1 MRSTTTLRVTA
12 VIAATLGLLAPPM
25 TISSYAA
32 DRPVVLNAA
41 GGTTASNGL
50 RIDAADGV
58 VQITRAGKPQV
69 MDGSREPSG
78 DFVPSALLQNTF
90 LAVATTPDP
99 TVIGLNT
106 KLTVPGMATWDSAV
120 STVAS
125 TDGKSGTVTSVMT
138 KDLDGDSGTVS
149 DIYKVT
155 WTLNVKQPG
164 PMMRSSFKVTMP
176 AGAKAA
182 RLYWVTTPDMGSV
195 TTFGTA
201 KLRNPN
207 AVIMTSTPSVS
218 EGGAAI
224 AAASRSAQTVHQVVN
239 STKFRWFVG
248 STFCVVA
255 DCAPTSE
262 DPAYGAPADGQGNA
276 GGWVMRG
283 ADLPNW
289 TTTYT
294 TGDAGVGA
302 DNGLAIQFP
311 AITST
316 FTFHSDWAVAGLT
329 ATNTLLTRLQ
339 RVAPVFAAAPARL
352 KAGKSIAVVTKSG
365 FPAATLVSTTSR
377 TCSVAG
383 AKIVARAA
391 GACTVK
397 AFVEGSAVK
406 TFSVTITR

>member
-1 MRSTTTLRVTA
+1 MRSSTTLRVTA
-12 VIAATLGLLAPPM
+12 VVTATLGLLAPPM
-25 TISSYAA
+25 GTSSYAVDGSA
-32 DRPVVLNAA
+32 VLNAA
-41 GGTTASNGL
+41 GGTTVSNGL
-50 RIDAADGV
+50 RVDAADGV
-58 VQITRAGKPQV
+58 VQITRAGTFQV

-78 DFVPSALLQNTF
+78 EFVPSALLQNTF
-90 LAVATTPDP
+90 LVVATTPDP

-106 KLTVPGMATWDSAV
+106 KLTVPDMVTWDSTV

-125 TDGKSGTVTSVMT
+125 ADGKSGTVTSELT
-138 KDLDGDSGTVS
+138 KDLDGNAGTAS
-149 DIYKVT
+149 DIYRVT

-164 PMMRSSFKVTMP
+164 PTIRSSFKVTMP
-176 AGAKAA
+176 AGSKAA
-182 RLYWVTTPDMGSV
+182 RLYWVTTPDMGSA

-207 AVIMTSTPSVS
+207 VVLMASTPSVT
-218 EGGAAI
+218 EAGAAV
-224 AAASRSAQTVHQVVN
+224 AAGNRSAQAVHQVVN

-248 STFCVVA
+248 SAFCVVA

-276 GGWVMRG
+276 GGWVLRG

-289 TTTYT
+289 ATTYT

-302 DNGLAIQFP
+302 DNGMAIQFP

-316 FTFHSDWAVAGLT
+316 FTFLSDWTLGGLT
-329 ATNTLLTRLQ
+329 ATNSLLTRLQ

-377 TCSVAG
+377 TCAVAG
-383 AKIVARAA
+383 TKIVARAA

-406 TFSVTITR
+406 TFSMTITR